1 MQVARE
7 THVILEA
14 EEIQQRLA
22 AALGTAIGARVG
34 VDIVAN
40 LVDDE
45 DDYRYRGTVTFEV
58 AEEHLGSLA
67 AKLGELSEYG
77 DTEEEVLEGN
87 GIRLEAALI
96 REALGLPIVY
106 WCLTDV
112 GRHMGDFMLD
122 VVVAREDVAEDLE
135 ALRIAVGSGK

>member
-7 THVILEA
+7 THVVLEA
-14 EEIQQRLA
+14 EEIRRRLA
-22 AALGTAIGARVG
+22 VALGKAIGAQVG
-34 VDIVAN
+34 VDIVAS

-58 AEEHLGSLA
+58 GEEHLESLA

-77 DTEEEVLEGN
+77 DTEEDVLEGN
-87 GIRLEAALI
+87 GIQLEAWLI
-96 REALGLPIVY
+96 TEALGLPIVY

-122 VVVAREDVAEDLE
+122 AVVAREDVAEDLE
-135 ALRIAVGSGK
+135 ALRTTVGSGR